1 MSEVARQLN
10 LFTAG
15 KKAAYEDSHQ
25 RIPRRLR
32 TTGQGNKRVERLI
45 NRRGMQSMR
54 ANKRAL
60 ANGGKHAGVMRA
72 NFGGKTF
79 RLVRGG
85 AGASSGHSG
94 G

>member
-32 TTGQGNKRVERLI
+32 TTGQGNKRVERLV

-60 ANGGKHAGVMRA
+60 ANGGAHADFA
-72 NFGGKTF
+72 NHGFAGRTF
-79 RLVRGG
+79 NLVRGG
-85 AGASSGHSG
+85 VRASSGHSG

>member
-1 MSEVARQLN
+1 
-10 LFTAG
+10 
-15 KKAAYEDSHQ
+15 
-25 RIPRRLR
+25 
-32 TTGQGNKRVERLI
+32 
-45 NRRGMQSMR
+45 MQSMR

-85 AGASSGHSG
+85 QRASSGSRG

>member
-1 MSEVARQLN
+1 MARQLD
-10 LFTAG
+10 LFTASR
-15 KKAAYEDSHQ
+15 KAQYEDSHQ
-25 RIPRRLR
+25 RVPRRLR
-32 TTGQGNKRVERLI
+32 TTGQGNKRIERLV

-54 ANKRAL
+54 ANRRAL

-85 AGASSGHSG
+85 QRASSGSRG

>member
-1 MSEVARQLN
+1 MARQLN

-32 TTGQGNKRVERLI
+32 TTGQGNKRVERLV

-85 AGASSGHSG
+85 ARASSGHSG

>member
-1 MSEVARQLN
+1 MARQLD
-10 LFTAG
+10 LFSASRTT
-15 KKAAYEDSHQ
+15 AYENTHQ

-32 TTGQGNKRVERLI
+32 TTGQGNKRVERLV

-72 NFGGKTF
+72 NFSGKTF

-85 AGASSGHSG
+85 QRASSGSRG

>member
-1 MSEVARQLN
+1 MARQLN

-32 TTGQGNKRVERLI
+32 TTGQGNKRVERLV

-72 NFGGKTF
+72 NFSGKTF

-85 AGASSGHSG
+85 ARASSGHSG

>member
-1 MSEVARQLN
+1 MARQLD
-10 LFTAG
+10 LFSASRTT
-15 KKAAYEDSHQ
+15 AYENTHQ
-25 RIPRRLR
+25 RIQRRLR
-32 TTGQGNKRVERLI
+32 TTGQGNKRVERLV

-54 ANKRAL
+54 ANRRAL

-79 RLVRGG
+79 RLVRGS
-85 AGASSGHSG
+85 ARASSGHSG

>member
-1 MSEVARQLN
+1 MARQLD
-10 LFTAG
+10 LF
-15 KKAAYEDSHQ
+15 AASRTTQYTNSHQ

-32 TTGQGNKRVERLI
+32 TTGQGNKRVERLV

-54 ANKRAL
+54 ANRRAL

-85 AGASSGHSG
+85 QRASSGSRG

>member
-32 TTGQGNKRVERLI
+32 TTGQGNKRVERLV

-60 ANGGKHAGVMRA
+60 ANGGKHAGVMRT

-85 AGASSGHSG
+85 ARASSGHSG